1 MCIPRSGVAGS
12 YSSSIFIFWVFHGN
26 CSSLHS
32 HEQYRRVLST
42 PHPCQH
48 LSFVDMLM
56 VAIPVGV
63 TWYLTV
69 VLICICLMISNVEY
83 YFICLWPV
91 IFPIQRSVYL
101 GPFPFFKIG
110 LFVFVVLRCI
120 NSLYILEIN
129 SLLGVSLV
137 NMFSHKVGS
146 HFILLMVSFAVQKF
160 LVWYSPTCL
169 FFSFVSFALGGISA
183 KILLH
188 EMSEILLLFFF
199 FW

>member
-1 MCIPRSGVAGS
+1 
-12 YSSSIFIFWVFHGN
+12 
-26 CSSLHS
+26 
-32 HEQYRRVLST
+32 
-42 PHPCQH
+42 
-48 LSFVDMLM
+48 
-56 VAIPVGV
+56 
-63 TWYLTV
+63 
-69 VLICICLMISNVEY
+69 MISNVEY

-199 FW
+199 FWYTLIVLWISRFFLLITEQLLYASIIINFTFKL